1 MPLGRTARAEGGNKN
16 ERRGLSLGRA
26 SAAAAAATTAAATA
40 AAATAAATT
49 AAAAATTAAAEMA
62 RGVFQPCNTVSR
74 VPPVSRK
81 RVDVDFFLLPYIPA
95 TGLGLIGPLPRPTR
109 EHLRNGS
116 DE

>member
-16 ERRGLSLGRA
+16 ERRRLSLGRA
-26 SAAAAAATTAAATA
+26 SAAAAAATTAAAT
-40 AAATAAATT
+40 AATT

>member
-40 AAATAAATT
+40 AATAATT
-49 AAAAATTAAAEMA
+49 GAAAAATTAAAEMA

>member
-26 SAAAAAATTAAATA
+26 SAAAAAATTAAAT
-40 AAATAAATT
+40 AATT